1 MEFPDRAHR
10 QLPPS
15 ASRVHLRG
23 SVPSPTAAASTHIV
37 QGNSPIHR
45 AAAGAV
51 NPVAH
56 RRSQPTGTSSLAPS
70 PAPPSPHTHNVTR
83 MSREPDG
90 SVQETETDI
99 DCRRPIQQS
108 RKHLRSNVRERP
120 HRGIVRMA
128 PRHLRPRSFPER
140 PSNVFVRRRKPH
152 VWVSLP
158 RAPATNAQFA
168 QSWGAPHPP
177 LATAIPS
184 HPTSFQRMPPP
195 PAATDSGGPPPLI
208 TGQSDSAR
216 HPRPP
221 WQATVSPRS
230 SRSSSKR
237 STSRSND
244 QRRPPRE
251 PTHPSTRS
259 TTAATIVGQ
268 LACRTIRPTITLG
281 NDPASITH
289 DSQQTVGQPD

>member
-1 MEFPDRAHR
+1 MRRSPSHEGRLDLVGVSRPCTHR

-83 MSREPDG
+83 ISREPDG

-108 RKHLRSNVRERP
+108 RKCLRSNVRERP
-120 HRGIVRMA
+120 HRGIIRMA

-158 RAPATNAQFA
+158 RAPATNAQLPHNR
-168 QSWGAPHPP
+168 GAPHTHPW
-177 LATAIPS
+177 LQQS
-184 HPTSFQRMPPP
+184 HPTQLPFSVCRHPQQLLTVGDPPP
-195 PAATDSGGPPPLI
+195 
-208 TGQSDSAR
+208 R
-216 HPRPP
+216 
-221 WQATVSPRS
+221 
-230 SRSSSKR
+230 
-237 STSRSND
+237 
-244 QRRPPRE
+244 
-251 PTHPSTRS
+251 
-259 TTAATIVGQ
+259 
-268 LACRTIRPTITLG
+268 
-281 NDPASITH
+281 
-289 DSQQTVGQPD
+289 